1 MYSSLEKRQEKK
13 KDKQMELNVGAFS
26 DTDLYTREIADV
38 FWSLKEQHS
47 LIF

>member
-1 MYSSLEKRQEKK
+1 
-13 KDKQMELNVGAFS
+13 MELNVGAFS